1 MKGGTPQG
9 TYAIIPARG
18 GSKGF
23 PKKSI
28 APLGG
33 FPLIAYSIAAAKLS
47 KKIDRIIV
55 STDSEEMAA
64 VAGSF
69 GAETPFLRP
78 AEFAR
83 DDSPDI
89 EFVRHALEWLKD
101 NEGAVPEYL
110 VHLRPTTPLRKP
122 EDIDKAVEMLAA
134 HTQATS
140 LRSGYEMRESPF
152 KLFGITGEYFAP
164 LFPGDENAE
173 RSNLP
178 RQSFPIAYQPDGY
191 ADVLRTSFVE
201 RSGTLHGD
209 KILAFVSRNTGEID
223 TADDMQ
229 FAEYLLL
236 HEQWEIYE
244 WLKKRSNSAR

>member
-47 KKIDRIIV
+47 KKIDRVIV
-55 STDSEEMAA
+55 STDSEEMAE
-64 VAGSF
+64 VARSF

-89 EFVRHALEWLKD
+89 EVVRH
-101 NEGAVPEYL
+101 P
-110 VHLRPTTPLRKP
+110 P
-122 EDIDKAVEMLAA
+122 EMLKK
-134 HTQATS
+134 HTGNVARQFI
-140 LRSGYEMRESPF
+140 RER
-152 KLFGITGEYFAP
+152 L
-164 LFPGDENAE
+164 
-173 RSNLP
+173 
-178 RQSFPIAYQPDGY
+178 
-191 ADVLRTSFVE
+191 
-201 RSGTLHGD
+201 
-209 KILAFVSRNTGEID
+209 
-223 TADDMQ
+223 
-229 FAEYLLL
+229 
-236 HEQWEIYE
+236 
-244 WLKKRSNSAR
+244 